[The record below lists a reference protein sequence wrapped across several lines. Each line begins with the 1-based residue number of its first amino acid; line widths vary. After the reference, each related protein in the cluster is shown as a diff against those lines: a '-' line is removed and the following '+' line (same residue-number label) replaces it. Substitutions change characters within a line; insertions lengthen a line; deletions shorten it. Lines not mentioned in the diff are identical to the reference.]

1 MDREVGGWLLLVGR
15 PDNDGFENKVI
26 IKNIYKTGTFIY
38 RGNMKNLDE
47 KNNNYEDT
55 EGKSLK
61 EYITL
66 IRVNLFPF
74 LLIIAVCIT
83 VAIIYALSSKN
94 IYESETTLKISEP
107 QGDILQAPLMPD
119 MMSMG
124 MDRFLS
130 NEIEIIKSYTN
141 RERVAKALIDSFK
154 TSIDKSKFYLVM
166 NHDSDNKG
174 KLISIDTLVVLLD
187 KNVTVEQKRGLDIV
201 DITASSPSPHEASL
215 IANGYAN
222 QYRSLNLEISRNQ
235 LTYVRNFLDKQK
247 EEKQKELDKAE
258 NSLRNFQ
265 EKGGIIALD
274 NQASALIDQ
283 LSQFEAKMNAAEID
297 YQASNNVLNHY
308 KDELKKQ
315 DPRMANYLESLSS
328 EAYITALQNQIA
340 ELQINKDLA
349 LANNNS
355 QIDVSRKIKEYD
367 QEIADLKNKLKDKT
381 EVIKAGIFASS
392 PDEVKALSQKIIEEE
407 VNNSS
412 LNISIN
418 GLKKVVDSYESKF
431 NQLPKKSIEL
441 AKLQRKSESL
451 EKLYELIEEKYQE
464 ALINEQSQPGN
475 VLVIDKGRI
484 PSKPAKPNRLLIV
497 LIGIALGAG
506 IAFGYIIVKDYFDNT
521 IKSPEDIQKKNIN
534 ILAWIPQIEG
544 VKRNNINEFI
554 VAKSP
559 KSIPAE
565 SFRALRTRVQFS
577 NIDMDSFKTVLVT
590 SCLPGEG
597 KTLISLNLAG
607 SFAQAGKKV
616 LIVDCDLRKPRLH
629 GVLQAKKSPGL
640 VDYLFHQVPIGNIIH
655 PSEEENLSYIFAGT
669 IPPNPSEILQS
680 KALKQF
686 LVEMRSSFDMIILD
700 SPPVISVTDSEILSR
715 IVDGTILVVSADST
729 EVDLMTN
736 AVDLIKNDSSPFLGV
751 VLNKFT
757 YKGGYGSYYK
767 YYYYYSQNTNGNK
780 PKVTDLK
787 DME

>member
-1 MDREVGGWLLLVGR
+1 MDE
-15 PDNDGFENKVI
+15 
-26 IKNIYKTGTFIY
+26 
-38 RGNMKNLDE
+38 
-47 KNNNYEDT
+47 
-55 EGKSLK
+55 
-61 EYITL
+61 
-66 IRVNLFPF
+66 
-74 LLIIAVCIT
+74 
-83 VAIIYALSSKN
+83 
-94 IYESETTLKISEP
+94 
-107 QGDILQAPLMPD
+107 QA
-119 MMSMG
+119 
-124 MDRFLS
+124 
-130 NEIEIIKSYTN
+130 T
-141 RERVAKALIDSFK
+141 
-154 TSIDKSKFYLVM
+154 
-166 NHDSDNKG
+166 
-174 KLISIDTLVVLLD
+174 
-187 KNVTVEQKRGLDIV
+187 
-201 DITASSPSPHEASL
+201 
-215 IANGYAN
+215 
-222 QYRSLNLEISRNQ
+222 
-235 LTYVRNFLDKQK
+235 
-247 EEKQKELDKAE
+247 
-258 NSLRNFQ
+258 
-265 EKGGIIALD
+265 
-274 NQASALIDQ
+274 ALIDQ
-283 LSQFEAKMNAAEID
+283 LSQFEAKLNAAEID
-297 YQASNNVLNHY
+297 YEASTNVLKHY

-328 EAYITALQNQIA
+328 EAYITALQNQLA

-349 LANNNS
+349 LAKNNS
-355 QIDVSRKIKEYD
+355 QIDVSSKIKEYD
-367 QEIADLKNKLKDKT
+367 QEIADLKKKLNDKT

-412 LNISIN
+412 LSISIS
-418 GLKKVVDSYESKF
+418 GLKKIVGNYEGKF

-441 AKLQRKSESL
+441 AGLQRKSEAL
-451 EKLYELIEEKYQE
+451 DKLYALIEEKYQE

-484 PSKPAKPNRLLIV
+484 PSKPAKPNRMMIV
-497 LIGIALGAG
+497 LIGIALGCG
-506 IAFGYIIVKDYFDNT
+506 LAFGYVIIKDYFDNT

-554 VAKSP
+554 VARSP
-559 KSIPAE
+559 KSIPSE

-577 NIDMDSFKTVLVT
+577 NIDMDSFKTILVT

-640 VDYLFHQVPIGNIIH
+640 VDYLFHQVPLGNIIH
-655 PSEEENLSYIFAGT
+655 PSEIENLSYIFAGT

-686 LVEMRSSFDMIILD
+686 LDEMRSSFDMIILD

-729 EVDLMTN
+729 EKEIMTN
-736 AVDLIKNDSSPFLGV
+736 AVDLVKNQTSSFLGV

-757 YKGGYGSYYK
+757 YKNGYGSYYK
-767 YYYYYSQNTNGNK
+767 YYYYYSHGTNGNRNK
-780 PKVTDLK
+780 L
-787 DME
+787 ESIEN

>member
-1 MDREVGGWLLLVGR
+1 
-15 PDNDGFENKVI
+15 
-26 IKNIYKTGTFIY
+26 
-38 RGNMKNLDE
+38 MKNLDE
-47 KNNNYEDT
+47 SNNNYEDT
-55 EGKSLK
+55 ESKSLK
-61 EYITL
+61 EYISL
-66 IRVNLFPF
+66 VRNNLFPF
-74 LLIIAVCIT
+74 SLIIAVCIT
-83 VAIIYALSSKN
+83 AAIIYALSSKN

-107 QGDILQAPLMPD
+107 QGDILQSPLMTGGMD
-119 MMSMG
+119 MG
-124 MDRFLS
+124 MDRFIS

-141 RERVAKALIDSFK
+141 RERVAEALIDSFK
-154 TSIDKSKFYLVM
+154 TSTDKSKFYLVL
-166 NHDSDNKG
+166 NYDGDSKG
-174 KLISIDTLVVLLD
+174 KILSVDNLVELFD
-187 KNVTVEQKRGLDIV
+187 KKVTVEQKRGLDIV
-201 DITASSPSPHEASL
+201 NITTSSPSPYEASL
-215 IANGYAN
+215 ITNCYAA
-222 QYRSLNLEISRNQ
+222 QYRSLNLEMNRNQ
-235 LTYVRNFLDKQK
+235 LTYVKNFLNKQK
-247 EEKQKELDKAE
+247 EEKQKELDNAE
-258 NSLRNFQ
+258 ASLRYFQ

-274 NQASALIDQ
+274 EQATALIEQ

-297 YQASNNVLNHY
+297 YEASTNVLKHY

-328 EAYITALQNQIA
+328 EAYITALQNQLA

-355 QIDVSRKIKEYD
+355 KIDISEMIKKYD
-367 QEIADLKNKLKDKT
+367 RQMTDLEKKLKDKT
-381 EVIKAGIFASS
+381 EIIKAGIFASS

-412 LNISIN
+412 LSISIS
-418 GLKKVVDSYESKF
+418 GLKKIVDSYEGKF

-441 AKLQRKSESL
+441 AGLQRKSEAL
-451 EKLYELIEEKYQE
+451 DKLYALIEEKYQE

-484 PSKPAKPNRLLIV
+484 PSKPAKPNRILIV
-497 LIGIALGAG
+497 LIGVALGCG
-506 IAFGYIIVKDYFDNT
+506 LAFGYVMIKDFFDNT

-544 VKRNNINEFI
+544 IKRNNINEFI
-554 VAKSP
+554 VARSP
-559 KSIPAE
+559 KSIPSE

-577 NIDMDSFKTVLVT
+577 NLNIDTFKTILVT

-616 LIVDCDLRKPRLH
+616 LIIDCDLRKPRLH
-629 GVLQAKKSPGL
+629 GVFGAKKSPGL

-655 PSEEENLSYIFAGT
+655 PSEIENLSYIFAGT

-680 KALKQF
+680 KVLKQF
-686 LVEMRSSFDMIILD
+686 LDEMRSSFDMIILD

-729 EVDLMTN
+729 ETEIMTN
-736 AVDLIKNDSSPFLGV
+736 AVDLIKNDNSPFLGV

-757 YKGGYGSYYK
+757 YKNGYGSYYK
-767 YYYYYSQNTNGNK
+767 YYYYYSNTTKGENK
-780 PKVTDLK
+780 PELV
-787 DME
+787 